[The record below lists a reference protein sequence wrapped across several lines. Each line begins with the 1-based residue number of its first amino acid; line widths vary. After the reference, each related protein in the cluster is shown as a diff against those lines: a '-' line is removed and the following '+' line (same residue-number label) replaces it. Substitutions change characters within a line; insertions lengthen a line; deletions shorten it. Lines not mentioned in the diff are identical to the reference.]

1 MVKVRR
7 PQKSLKM
14 VKVTRP
20 LWTPCHHPHL
30 ALAINAVP
38 RATPTPLR
46 CRLHHALLFVGVASN
61 SMQPTTPTTPAI
73 SAIAGAADTSPL
85 TMVNAAP
92 ATDKQGNVSPAGGT
106 GTAHFLAGGSESGGE
121 EQILGAI
128 VAELESVPKT
138 PTKTVL
144 PEEYDASSG
153 NTPPGFE
160 GTWRETNAR
169 CGTDRPF
176 VPGHTSSPRVR
187 PGPFY
192 VDTPPS
198 KK

>member
-1 MVKVRR
+1 
-7 PQKSLKM
+7 
-14 VKVTRP
+14 
-20 LWTPCHHPHL
+20 
-30 ALAINAVP
+30 
-38 RATPTPLR
+38 
-46 CRLHHALLFVGVASN
+46 
-61 SMQPTTPTTPAI
+61 
-73 SAIAGAADTSPL
+73 
-85 TMVNAAP
+85 MVNAAP
-92 ATDKQGNVSPAGGT
+92 ATHKLGNVSPAGST
-106 GTAHFLAGGSESGGE
+106 GTMQFSDYAGSESGE
-121 EQILGAI
+121 EQNLRGIK
-128 VAELESVPKT
+128 AELESVPKT

-176 VPGHTSSPRVR
+176 VPGHTSSPRVP
-187 PGPFY
+187 PGPFF